1 MIFSTVV
8 LSLATPETHL
18 SGLSSKFINCDKQQ
32 VRELSEAKSESF
44 LIRTQASASLLR
56 GSNPK
61 IVEYFGN
68 KSQNRWTAFSVIRKT
83 LLRNYDVTCSTEAE
97 CSGVTETGFVSNK
110 DESNINICPSFFSK
124 RLSGADSQAGALIAL
139 QTVFSTI
146 GSTSFHV
153 STIAQVK
160 ILAQENAALA
170 VDNAPSYGFFSES
183 VYYDLK

>member
-97 CSGVTETGFVSNK
+97 CSGVTETGFV
-110 DESNINICPSFFSK
+110 
-124 RLSGADSQAGALIAL
+124 LSQIKMKATSIFVRHSSQRDCQVLI
-139 QTVFSTI
+139 
-146 GSTSFHV
+146 
-153 STIAQVK
+153 VK
-160 ILAQENAALA
+160 LEH
-170 VDNAPSYGFFSES
+170 
-183 VYYDLK
+183 